1 MGSGSNSTTGRGT
14 VNLVQHAY
22 KSVQQIAKALRLDE
36 QDEDL
41 KAFYAKIIVYCTI
54 IEDRLIAAGDSAIL
68 PSADTIHI
76 VLNPLRRMSTICL
89 EGSSHA
95 SIDIWLRELKLIQD
109 KIRTIRDNSKK
120 ITIIGSQLK
129 LGTTPGDH
137 SEIATSLDQC
147 EEELR
152 VRYPEDP
159 SQWTTE
165 DLGPQLGIAEPT
177 YAVRSAAQSIFEA
190 MVACKDCPCTPAHDL
205 SARLSLGTYRRP
217 EPESDAE
224 LNEVDFNM
232 FLSSRDDWQEVIIH
246 TTKDKQVR
254 MVVSEGPEIPAKIK
268 SSSAIRTMKV
278 KSICEQI
285 TKISSRTSY
294 RLVFKIIRNQLYK
307 LQSERSCGSDYNSH
321 NAVSLDEFLRN
332 RSGSFT
338 EKTKRILA
346 VILSSATFHLYNT
359 PWLLPGWNSSDVWFF
374 RTSSSIIPLK
384 PFIHRPLSSLDHATN
399 DCGSV
404 YGVSQEGSINTEDLD
419 PDDMDP
425 DDVLG
430 HNCPALIILATML
443 LEIYFVAPFDILA
456 RKYNVFLESQSQST
470 AFSRYMDV
478 NCVFQAC
485 RKEIPENSQFYLAVE
500 NCLDPNVWQDE
511 NGNILDDLTLR
522 SKIYSEVVLPLETE
536 LSQAYSD
543 IQIQDLD
550 RFAQN
555 VDFGSW
561 GQLSQ
566 AWEQQ
571 NHAPV
576 LQSIDKIYESIDRC
590 RRDSPGLRL
599 NLKIRDTETRARRS
613 QQDSQPNKR
622 RFSRSPSG
630 AETESLSSQL
640 PLLTDAQAFTRSS
653 YTVGILCALPL
664 ELLAVRALFDV
675 KHCNPKY
682 VRGDSNTY
690 ALGTMSGHM
699 VVAAC
704 LPSGEYGTNA
714 AAESASN
721 MKRTFFNVEFCLL
734 VGIGGGAPTQE
745 NDIRLGDVVV
755 SLPTTKYPGV
765 IQYDRGKE
773 MEGNTFELTGS
784 LHPPPRC
791 LMTAVSSLRSNPDL
805 PSNAL
810 QYSLEEIVRRVPE
823 ALAPRYQHPGKDQD
837 CLFQGTCLACRV
849 NGECTKDSHMSSRP
863 DRATYHPE
871 IHYGL
876 IASGNRVLKDG
887 SVRDRWAKQYG
898 ILCFEME
905 AAGVMNTFPCLVIR
919 GICDYA
925 DFNKNKTW
933 QHYAAATA
941 AAYAKLLLQHTAAN
955 DTNWARG
962 KQEDV
967 DDSQLHNEQEGWS
980 KRQRLGEEAQ

>member
-1 MGSGSNSTTGRGT
+1 MRSSSSLPTGRVA
-14 VNLVQHAY
+14 VNSIRHAY
-22 KSVQQIAKALRLDE
+22 KSVHQIAKALRLDE
-36 QDEDL
+36 QDEDP
-41 KAFYAKIIVYCTI
+41 KAFYAEIIVYCTI
-54 IEDRLIAAGDSAIL
+54 IESRLIAAGESAVLPLDDSIHVIL
-68 PSADTIHI
+68 D
-76 VLNPLRRMSTICL
+76 PLRLMSTTCL
-89 EGSSHA
+89 DGSSNV
-95 SIDIWLRELKLIQD
+95 SLDNWLRELKLIQN
-109 KIRTIRDNSKK
+109 KIRAVRDNSTK
-120 ITIIGSQLK
+120 IGIIGTQLNF
-129 LGTTPGDH
+129 GTTQGQR
-137 SEIATSLDQC
+137 SEIATSLDRC

-152 VRYPEDP
+152 VRYPEDS
-159 SQWTTE
+159 SQWATE
-165 DLGPQLGIAEPT
+165 DLGPQLSIAEPT

-190 MVACKDCPCTPAHDL
+190 IVACNDCPCKPAHDL
-205 SARLSLGTYRRP
+205 SARLCLGTYRRP
-217 EPESDAE
+217 EFETDTG
-224 LNEVDFNM
+224 LDDVDFDM
-232 FLSSRDDWQEVIIH
+232 FLSSREDWQEVIIH

-254 MVVSEGPEIPAKIK
+254 MVVNEEPALPAKVK
-268 SSSAIRTMKV
+268 CSPATRTMKV

-285 TKISSRTSY
+285 TKISSKTSY

-307 LQSERSCGSDYNSH
+307 LQSERRCGHDYKSQ
-321 NAVSLDEFLRN
+321 NAVSLDEFLRT

-346 VILSSATFHLYNT
+346 VILSSAVFHLHNT
-359 PWLLPGWNSSDVWFF
+359 PWLQPAWNSSDVWFF
-374 RTSSSIIPLK
+374 RTASSIIPLK
-384 PFIHRPLSSLDHATN
+384 PFIHRPLSNLDHAAK
-399 DCGSV
+399 DCCSV
-404 YGVSQEGSINTEDLD
+404 QEACQGGSIDGDDID

-430 HNCPALIILATML
+430 HNCPALIVLSTML

-456 RKYNVFLESQSQST
+456 QRYNVVLDSGSQST
-470 AFSRYMDV
+470 PFSRYMDV

-511 NGNILDDLTLR
+511 DGNILDDLTLR

-536 LSQAYSD
+536 LSQAYGD
-543 IQIQDLD
+543 IRIQDLD

-566 AWEQQ
+566 AWERQS
-571 NHAPV
+571 HAEV
-576 LQSIDKIYESIDRC
+576 LQSTDHICDHIDSCHRN
-590 RRDSPGLRL
+590 SPGLRL
-599 NLKIRDTETRARRS
+599 HLEARDTETRTGRTRQNS
-613 QQDSQPNKR
+613 PPNKR

-640 PLLTDAQAFTRSS
+640 PLLADAQAYTRSS

-664 ELLAVRALFDV
+664 ELLAVRALFDD

-690 ALGTMSGHM
+690 ALGTISGHM

-773 MEGNTFELTGS
+773 IEGNTFELTGS

-810 QYSLEEIVRRVPE
+810 QSSLEGIVRRVPE
-823 ALAPRYQHPGKDQD
+823 TLASRYQHPGKYLD
-837 CLFQGTCLACRV
+837 CFSRTICLAC
-849 NGECTKDSHMSSRP
+849 GEDGGCPCKGSHLNSRP
-863 DRATYHPE
+863 DRATHFPE

-887 SVRDRWAKQYG
+887 SVRDRWAKEYG

-925 DFNKNKTW
+925 DSNKNKIW

-955 DTNWARG
+955 NTNWASE
-962 KQEDV
+962 KQEGEDNQ
-967 DDSQLHNEQEGWS
+967 SQNGQESWS
-980 KRQRLGEEAQ
+980 KRQRLNEEV